1 MPRCSGWRSKK
12 RSTTARRP
20 SLPAVVSAVAA
31 AVPLVL
37 DAAARSPRAVITEFG
52 QALPAVWARGN
63 RRTAPA
69 RPAVAAVA

>member
-1 MPRCSGWRSKK
+1 MLR
-12 RSTTARRP
+12 ARDARIA
-20 SLPAVVSAVAA
+20 LQRGHVAQ

-37 DAAARSPRAVITEFG
+37 DAAARSPRAVVTELG
-52 QALPAVWARGN
+52 QALPAVWARGS